1 MKTIFKQNYLV
12 SIYCINWKYF
22 WTFHGPTRNI
32 LSISLNWTLNLF
44 LGYGL
49 DDGIDGDETFGNDDN
64 LSPLQRLEKYME
76 SENVYTR

>member
-1 MKTIFKQNYLV
+1 M
-12 SIYCINWKYF
+12 
-22 WTFHGPTRNI
+22 
-32 LSISLNWTLNLF
+32 F

-49 DDGIDGDETFGNDDN
+49 DDGMDGNDSFGNDDN